1 MEHTGQPGIIYPA
14 RRNQALIDGQQ
25 IKNLKLNRMK
35 KNLLILLISLATIT
49 TGAIAQDNTNNPAGA
64 PLLTHY
70 YKVSDALVAGDAGA
84 AATHA
89 SAFVKAAN
97 ATDYKVISEGNITTL
112 VKDASNIAASKD
124 ISKQRE
130 YFMNFSKNM
139 TAVAKAGKLSDKPI
153 YEVYCP
159 MKKASWLSA
168 DKAIKNPYY
177 GSSMLTCGEVKSTIE

>member
-1 MEHTGQPGIIYPA
+1 
-14 RRNQALIDGQQ
+14 
-25 IKNLKLNRMK
+25 MK
-35 KNLLILLISLATIT
+35 KQLLTLLISFVAIIS
-49 TGAIAQDNTNNPAGA
+49 GAIAQDNANNSAGA
-64 PLLTHY
+64 SLLKHY
-70 YKVSDALVAGDAGA
+70 YQVSDALVAGNAA
-84 AATHA
+84 VAATHA
-89 SAFVKAAN
+89 AAFVKAAN

-139 TAVAKAGKLSDKPI
+139 TTVAKANKLSDKPV

>member
-1 MEHTGQPGIIYPA
+1 
-14 RRNQALIDGQQ
+14 
-25 IKNLKLNRMK
+25 MK
-35 KNLLILLISLATIT
+35 KNLLILLISFAAISSGALA
-49 TGAIAQDNTNNPAGA
+49 QENSNNPPGA
-64 PLLTHY
+64 ALLQHY
-70 YKVSDALVAGDAGA
+70 YQVSNALVEGNAAA

-139 TAVAKAGKLSDKPI
+139 TAVARATKLSDKPV

>member
-1 MEHTGQPGIIYPA
+1 
-14 RRNQALIDGQQ
+14 
-25 IKNLKLNRMK
+25 MK
-35 KNLLILLISLATIT
+35 TNLLILLISFVAMTS
-49 TGAIAQDNTNNPAGA
+49 GAIAQDNANNSAGA
-64 PLLTHY
+64 ALLEHY
-70 YKVSDALVAGDAGA
+70 YQVSDALVAGNAA
-84 AATHA
+84 VAATHA
-89 SAFVKAAN
+89 AAFVKAAN

-139 TAVAKAGKLSDKPI
+139 TTVAKANKLSDKPV